1 MPKQIVKAEYGSPD
15 RPLKIGDTEIPC
27 YVLED
32 GRRVLVQ
39 TGMLTALDMSQGTA
53 AKGSKGDRLAKFL
66 GTKGVKPFVH
76 QDLND
81 VITNP
86 VKFRTPTGSDAYGYE
101 ATILPDICDAVLEAR
116 NEGKLNYQQKHIA
129 KACEVLV
136 RSFAKVGII
145 ALVDEATGYQYIRA
159 REALE
164 EILEKFISDELLKW
178 TKTFPDEFYENLF
191 RLRGWRYSPFTVKR
205 PALVGKLTNQL
216 VYERLAPG
224 ILDEL
229 KQKNPKNTKGRR
241 KNRHHQWLTEDI
253 GHPKLRE
260 HIASVTTLM
269 KASARW
275 DDFRRMINRALPKWQ
290 DLPLLEYSE
299 NQAREKN
306 RT

>member
-1 MPKQIVKAEYGSPD
+1 MAKKIVKAEYGSSD
-15 RPLKIGDTEIPC
+15 RPLKIGRTEIPC

-39 TGMLTALDMSQGTA
+39 NGMLTALDMSQGTA
-53 AKGSKGDRLAKFL
+53 AKGAKGDRLAKFL
-66 GTKGVKPFVH
+66 GTRGIKPLVNEE
-76 QDLND
+76 LEN

-86 VKFRTPTGSDAYGYE
+86 VRFRTPTGSDAYGYE

-116 NEGKLNYQQKHIA
+116 TRGTLHRQQEHIA
-129 KACEVLV
+129 KACEILV

-145 ALVDEATGYQYIRA
+145 ALVDEATGFQYVRD
-159 REALE
+159 REALV
-164 EILEKFISDELLKW
+164 EILEKFLSDELLKW

-224 ILDEL
+224 VLDEL
-229 KQKNPKNTKGRR
+229 KRKNPKDVKGRR
-241 KNRHHQWLTEDI
+241 KNRHHQWLTDDI

-269 KASARW
+269 KASTKW
-275 DDFRRMINRALPKWQ
+275 DDFKRMINRALPKWE
-290 DLPLLEYSE
+290 DMPLFDKPK
-299 NQAREKN
+299 EK
-306 RT
+306 